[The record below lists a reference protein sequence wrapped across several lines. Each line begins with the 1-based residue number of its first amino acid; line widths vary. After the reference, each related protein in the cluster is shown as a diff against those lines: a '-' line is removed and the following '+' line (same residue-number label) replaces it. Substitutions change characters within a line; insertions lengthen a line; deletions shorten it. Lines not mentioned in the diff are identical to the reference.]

1 MKDRCRPAAVG
12 NGPMSIDSRS
22 QVTSASQSGPAT
34 PTVTG
39 RACGADDTPTEK
51 P

>member
-1 MKDRCRPAAVG
+1 MDRCRPAAVG
-12 NGPMSIDSRS
+12 NGPMSVDSRS
-22 QVTSASQSGPAT
+22 QATSASPSGPAT

-39 RACGADDTPTEK
+39 RECGTDDTTTEK